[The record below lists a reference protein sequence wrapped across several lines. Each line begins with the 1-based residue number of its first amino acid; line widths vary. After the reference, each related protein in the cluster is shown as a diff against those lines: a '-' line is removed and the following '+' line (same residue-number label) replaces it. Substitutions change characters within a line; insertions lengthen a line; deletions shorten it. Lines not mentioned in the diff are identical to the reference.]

1 MNIDKGEDLMG
12 TIRDQMHGQNIAAMS
27 IRVGVSKSALYNL
40 RSGKTLGPRNLV
52 NTPSHRKHHGGR

>member
-12 TIRDQMHGQNIAAMS
+12 TIRDQMHGQNISAMS

-40 RSGKTLGPRNLV
+40 RSGKTPQ
-52 NTPSHRKHHGGR
+52 PSAPCTQWGCK